1 MIHVYSIVNIYC
13 NHFNSLNN
21 GCQFTAAAEFPETFS
36 TVAPVLVEETAAP
49 TTQAAIV
56 AETTEAVAVAET
68 TTAAAP
74 APGKLSDAYHLYNY
88 PTLTDSLSLPT

>member
-1 MIHVYSIVNIYC
+1 M
-13 NHFNSLNN
+13 
-21 GCQFTAAAEFPETFS
+21 
-36 TVAPVLVEETAAP
+36 LVEETAAP

-74 APGKLSDAYHLYNY
+74 APGKLSDAYHLNNY
-88 PTLTDSLSLPT
+88 PLPTMTDSLYPPT